1 MKKYLFI
8 AALVSI
14 LNLQL
19 PSASAQTGEQQLNN
33 QYRDAIREYLQKD
46 IANRQRTMQR
56 RAEQMLIALP
66 NQQKLYDETYIS
78 IRTALVDGTSQ
89 DGTPELNYVFDISYN
104 CRHLEGYT
112 DDYPLGVFN
121 YDSSN
126 SVRAIC
132 NLTKTFV
139 EDILDDIFRPT
150 KRVSVKIFSTTD
162 GVELSRTIPY
172 DGSYGNFRYM
182 PVTFNNEQLR
192 VSVDTNGIT
201 NNCQLAYIRAQ
212 SVRHF
217 LQNNVRNLARTVNDY
232 SYVTRSYTDT
242 GAYYRRSSIEL
253 TVHDAFRET
262 IDLMIADKIQD
273 DYVDF
278 NIPQSTT
285 PYDNAYVLII
295 ANEDYDHTFLPDVPF
310 ASNDGEILRQYFVRA
325 LGVPERQV
333 KVLNNASRAEI
344 LQDGIHWLTDL
355 SQAVAKHQGEETQPQ
370 ADLFVYYAGH
380 GYTDFAGNTYLI
392 PNHLNIDGIK
402 ALGGKRSCCKKKR
415 KEKSE
420 MRNEKPDYDIALS
433 RKDDARFAAQCL
445 SLDSLCSMLK
455 GRGKREVY
463 PVSRLTVIVDA
474 SFDGHQ
480 RNGASML
487 RANRP
492 VAKDAK
498 AKKTKRKASK
508 TSDAIVLLAAAPDKT
523 AFAFDAQHHG
533 FLTYFLL
540 KEIKSLASTSNF
552 DTYTYQDI
560 YEAVERKLNKES
572 ALQNRWQE
580 ISGYVD
586 GKYAESWQL
595 LHIR

>member
-1 MKKYLFI
+1 MKKTLLR
-8 AALVSI
+8 AALISI
-14 LNLQL
+14 IFQF
-19 PSASAQTGEQQLNN
+19 STTIAQTGEQQLNN
-33 QYRDAIREYLQKD
+33 QYRDAIREYLQQD

-126 SVRAIC
+126 SARAIC

-139 EDILDDIFRPT
+139 EDILDDIFRPS

-192 VSVDTNGIT
+192 ISVDTTGIT

-217 LQNNVRNLARTVNDY
+217 LQNNVRNLSRTVNDY
-232 SYVTRSYTDT
+232 SYVTRSYADT
-242 GAYYRRSSIEL
+242 GAFYRRSSIEL

-278 NIPQSTT
+278 NIPQSSTT
-285 PYDNAYVLII
+285 YDNAYVLIV
-295 ANEDYDHTFLPDVPF
+295 ANEDYDHPFLPSVPY

-370 ADLFVYYAGH
+370 ADIFVYFAGH
-380 GYTDFAGNTYLI
+380 GYTDLSGNTYLI
-392 PNHLNIDGIK
+392 PNHLNLDGIK
-402 ALGGKRSCCKKKR
+402 ALGGKRSCCKKK
-415 KEKSE
+415 KDLGHP
-420 MRNEKPDYDIALS
+420 NNYDITLS
-433 RKDDARFAAQCL
+433 RKDDSRFAAQCL
-445 SLDSLCSMLK
+445 SLDSLCAMLK
-455 GRGKREVY
+455 GSGKREVY

-480 RNGASML
+480 RNGANML
-487 RANRP
+487 RADRP
-492 VAKDAK
+492 VVKDAK
-498 AKKTKRKASK
+498 AKKAKRKANK
-508 TSDAIVLLAAAPDKT
+508 NSDAIVLLAAAPDKT

-580 ISGYVD
+580 ITGYVD
-586 GKYAESWQL
+586 GKYAESWRL